1 MASFL
6 GIDTS
11 NYTTSVALVEEGR
24 VWANLKKSVY
34 VAEKERGVRQSDAL
48 FCHVKNLPVL
58 MEELGKL
65 PELTAVGYSARPR
78 DMEGSY
84 MPCFLA
90 GELLGRSIGAGRGV
104 PVYAFSHQA
113 GHIQAA
119 LYSAGV
125 LEWQE
130 RPFLAFHVSGGT
142 TELLLCEKGEIRKIG
157 GTADLTAGQAIDRT
171 GVRLGLRFPC
181 GAELEKLA
189 GGVKP
194 AKARPSVRGLTCHIS
209 GLENQTVKMMEE
221 GRPKEEI
228 AAYTIDF
235 IRATLEALTANALE
249 RYGRMPVLYAGG
261 VMSCRIIRESMEKK
275 FAGAFAQPEFSSD
288 NACGTALLCEKAFRK
303 EKEKK

>member
-24 VWANLKKSVY
+24 VSANLKESVY

-157 GTADLTAGQAIDRT
+157 GTADLTAGQAIDHLPT
-171 GVRLGLRFPC
+171 
-181 GAELEKLA
+181 
-189 GGVKP
+189 
-194 AKARPSVRGLTCHIS
+194 
-209 GLENQTVKMMEE
+209 
-221 GRPKEEI
+221 
-228 AAYTIDF
+228 
-235 IRATLEALTANALE
+235 
-249 RYGRMPVLYAGG
+249 
-261 VMSCRIIRESMEKK
+261 
-275 FAGAFAQPEFSSD
+275 
-288 NACGTALLCEKAFRK
+288 
-303 EKEKK
+303 

>member
-1 MASFL
+1 M
-6 GIDTS
+6 
-11 NYTTSVALVEEGR
+11 
-24 VWANLKKSVY
+24 
-34 VAEKERGVRQSDAL
+34 
-48 FCHVKNLPVL
+48 
-58 MEELGKL
+58 
-65 PELTAVGYSARPR
+65 
-78 DMEGSY
+78 
-84 MPCFLA
+84 
-90 GELLGRSIGAGRGV
+90 
-104 PVYAFSHQA
+104 
-113 GHIQAA
+113 
-119 LYSAGV
+119 
-125 LEWQE
+125 
-130 RPFLAFHVSGGT
+130 
-142 TELLLCEKGEIRKIG
+142 LLCEKGEIRKIG

-228 AAYTIDF
+228 AAYTIEF

>member
-11 NYTTSVALVEEGR
+11 NYTTSVALVEDGR
-24 VWANLKKSVY
+24 VSVNLKKSVY
-34 VAEKERGVRQSDAL
+34 VAEKKRGVRQSDAL

-65 PELTAVGYSARPR
+65 SELTAVGYSARPR
-78 DMEGSY
+78 DVEGSY

-90 GELLGRSIGAGRGV
+90 GELLGRSIGASREV

-125 LEWQE
+125 LEWQAH
-130 RPFLAFHVSGGT
+130 PFLSFHVSGGT
-142 TELLLCEKGEIRKIG
+142 TELLLCAEGKIQKIG

-189 GGVKP
+189 GSVKP
-194 AKARPSVRGLTCHIS
+194 AKAHPSVKGLTCHIS

-228 AAYTIDF
+228 AAYTIEF
-235 IRATLEALTANALE
+235 VRATLEELTANALKL
-249 RYGRMPVLYAGG
+249 YGKMPVLYAGG
-261 VMSCRIIRESMEKK
+261 VMSCQIIRKSLEKK
-275 FAGAFAQPEFSSD
+275 FAGAFAESEFSSD
-288 NACGTALLCEKAFRK
+288 NACGAALLCEGAFRK
-303 EKEKK
+303 ENEKK